1 MQIKTPD
8 IGVDKATVAEILVK
22 VGDTVDVDDSLVL
35 LESDKASVE
44 VPSTSA
50 GVVKSILVNLG
61 DNVTEGVA
69 LVELESEDASSV
81 ATEVQEAD
89 ASEKTS
95 ENTPTSL
102 PDQEIMQELTSHQ
115 PHQAASSTPASTA
128 ASSSIVEVQVP
139 DIGVEKA
146 LVGEILVQVG
156 DAIDVDQ
163 SIVVV
168 ESDKATVEVPSSVSG
183 SVESIEVH
191 EGDTVKEGVVLIK
204 VKVAGESQAE
214 TVVETPKAENV
225 PAAAMKSEPV
235 AEAAPVQS
243 GAIEITVPDLGVDKA
258 TVAEILVKVGDTVE
272 ADQSIIV
279 VESDKA
285 TVEVPSSTAGVIK
298 AIHVEV
304 GQSVSQG
311 VALVTIEAEAK
322 AAQAAPAAKAET
334 QSESKPEAKTEPKP
348 EAAPA
353 KSASAEQAQALVAAS
368 GSDKLSK
375 EQSAANAKVYAGP
388 AVRKLA
394 RELGVVLSQVKASGA
409 HDRLMKEDV
418 FAYVKTQL
426 TTPQAAPVAQAVAP
440 VSGLPKL
447 PDFSAFGGTEEKAMT
462 RLQQVSVP
470 QLSLNNFIPQV
481 TQFDAADITE
491 LEAWRGE
498 LKGNFKKE
506 GISLTILAF
515 IAKALAH
522 LLKEEPYFA
531 GHLADDQKSVLLR
544 NEIHMGIAVATPDG
558 LTVPVLRN
566 PDQKSVKQ
574 IAIELGELSKK
585 AREKKLSPKDLQGAN
600 FTITSLGS
608 IGGTAFTPLV
618 NWPQVAIL
626 GISPAT
632 MQPVWNGESF
642 DPRLMLPLSLSYD
655 HRVINGADAAR
666 FTHKLTKLLADIR
679 TLLL

>member
-1 MQIKTPD
+1 MHIKTPD

-22 VGDTVDVDDSLVL
+22 VGDRIAVEDSVVL

-44 VPSTSA
+44 VPSPAA
-50 GVVKSILVNLG
+50 GMVKSISVSLG
-61 DNVTEGVA
+61 DEVNEGSV
-69 LVELESEDASSV
+69 LLELEAEDAAST
-81 ATEVQEAD
+81 ATDAVQQTA
-89 ASEKTS
+89 
-95 ENTPTSL
+95 ENTATAL
-102 PDQEIMQELTSHQ
+102 PDQEIMPELASHQ
-115 PHQAASSTPASTA
+115 PAASAS
-128 ASSSIVEVQVP
+128 VEVKLP

-146 LVGEILVQVG
+146 LVGEILVSIG
-156 DAIDVDQ
+156 DHIEIDQ

-168 ESDKATVEVPSSVSG
+168 ESDKATVEVPSSVAG
-183 SVESIEVH
+183 IVESIEVH
-191 EGDTVKEGVVLIK
+191 EGDTVKEGVLLIK
-204 VKVAGESQAE
+204 VKVAGSTAQAE
-214 TVVETPKAENV
+214 VTAEPSKVTSAETRPTQAEAEAESA
-225 PAAAMKSEPV
+225 PAASAV
-235 AEAAPVQS
+235 
-243 GAIEITVPDLGVDKA
+243 IEINVPDLGVDKA
-258 TVAEILVKVGDTVE
+258 TVAEILVQVGDRVE

-285 TVEVPSSTAGVIK
+285 TVEVPSSIAGMIK
-298 AIHVEV
+298 AIHVSV

-311 VALVTIEAEAK
+311 AALLSIEGQAPARVQATQVAAAEK
-322 AAQAAPAAKAET
+322 VAAKAEAVPEKAVALT
-334 QSESKPEAKTEPKP
+334 QAKAEAPIT
-348 EAAPA
+348 
-353 KSASAEQAQALVAAS
+353 AS
-368 GSDKLSK
+368 GADKLTQA
-375 EQSAANAKVYAGP
+375 ENAANAEVYAGP

-394 RELGVVLSQVKASGA
+394 RELGVVLAKVQASGA
-409 HDRLMKEDV
+409 HERVMKEDV
-418 FAYVKTQL
+418 FAYVKTRL
-426 TTPQAAPVAQAVAP
+426 TTAQVAPVAQAVAAA
-440 VSGLPKL
+440 SLPKL
-447 PDFSAFGGTEEKAMT
+447 PDFSAFGGTQEKAMT

-481 TQFDAADITE
+481 TQFDLADITD

-498 LKGNFKKE
+498 LKANFKKD
-506 GISLTILAF
+506 GVSLTILAF

-522 LLKEEPYFA
+522 LLKEEPYFS

-544 NEIHMGIAVATPDG
+544 NEIHMGIAVATADG
-558 LTVPVLRN
+558 LTVPVLRH

-574 IAIELGELSKK
+574 IAIELGELSQK
-585 AREKKLSPKDLQGAN
+585 ARDRKLSPKDLQGAN

-666 FTHKLTKLLADIR
+666 FTHKLTQLLADIR

>member
-22 VGDTVDVDDSLVL
+22 VGDSVAVDDSLVL

-50 GVVKSILVNLG
+50 GIVKSITVAVG
-61 DNVTEGVA
+61 DVVSEGSV
-69 LVELESEDASSV
+69 LIELEAEEGSTG

-89 ASEKTS
+89 ASQKTS

-102 PDQEIMQELTSHQ
+102 PDQEIMQELASHQ
-115 PHQAASSTPASTA
+115 PAAAAAKNPAGS
-128 ASSSIVEVQVP
+128 ASVVEVQVP

-156 DAIDVDQ
+156 DEITVDQ

-168 ESDKATVEVPSSVSG
+168 ESDKATVEVPSTVAG
-183 SVESIEVH
+183 TVESVEVQA
-191 EGDTVKEGVVLIK
+191 GDTVKEGVVLLK
-204 VKVAGESQAE
+204 VKTASSA
-214 TVVETPKAENV
+214 
-225 PAAAMKSEPV
+225 
-235 AEAAPVQS
+235 AEAAPSTVSTTTPATETAAVNAPKTETSVQAPVAS
-243 GAIEITVPDLGVDKA
+243 VPGGEVEIAVPDLGVDKA
-258 TVAEILVKVGDTVE
+258 VVAEILVQVGDTVE

-285 TVEVPSSTAGVIK
+285 TVEVPSSSAGVIK
-298 AIHVEV
+298 AIHVQM
-304 GQSVSQG
+304 GQNVSQG
-311 VALVTIEAEAK
+311 MALVSIEAK
-322 AAQAAPAAKAET
+322 RQAAAVVQPAKV
-334 QSESKPEAKTEPKP
+334 

-353 KSASAEQAQALVAAS
+353 VKAAPAPAAAPQAATSVEQAPVQSA
-368 GSDKLSK
+368 DKLSK
-375 EQSAANAKVYAGP
+375 EQNAANAKVYAGP

-394 RELGVVLSQVKASGA
+394 RELGVVLAEVKASGA

-418 FAYVKTQL
+418 FAYVKTRL
-426 TTPQAAPVAQAVAP
+426 TAPQAAPVAQTVAQVP
-440 VSGLPKL
+440 GLPAL
-447 PDFSAFGGTEEKAMT
+447 PNFSAFGGGEVKAMT

-470 QLSLNNFIPQV
+470 QLSLNNYIPQV
-481 TQFDAADITE
+481 TQFDLADITE
-491 LEAWRGE
+491 LEAWRGD
-498 LKGNFKKE
+498 LKAKFKQE

-515 IAKALAH
+515 IAKAVAH

-566 PDQKSVKQ
+566 PDQKSIKQ
-574 IAIELGELSKK
+574 IAVELGELSKK
-585 AREKKLSPKDLQGAN
+585 ARDKKLSPKDLQGAN

-632 MQPVWNGESF
+632 MQPVWNGTGF
-642 DPRLMLPLSLSYD
+642 DPKLMLPLSLSYD

-679 TLLL
+679 SLLL

>member
-1 MQIKTPD
+1 MQITTPD

-22 VGDTVDVDDSLVL
+22 VGDTVAVDDSLVL

-50 GVVKSILVNLG
+50 GVVKSILVNQG

-69 LVELESEDASSV
+69 LIELEAEDGSTA
-81 ATEVQEAD
+81 ATEIQYAD
-89 ASEKTS
+89 ASKKTS

-102 PDQEIMQELTSHQ
+102 PDQEIMQELASHQ
-115 PHQAASSTPASTA
+115 PHTSTSP
-128 ASSSIVEVQVP
+128 SSSVSVVEVQVP

-146 LVGEILVQVG
+146 LVGEILVSVG
-156 DAIDVDQ
+156 DTIDVDQ

-183 SVESIEVH
+183 IVESIEVH

-204 VKVAGESQAE
+204 VEVAAASQAE
-214 TVVETPKAENV
+214 IAVEAPKTETVQ
-225 PAAAMKSEPV
+225 AAVAKSEPV
-235 AEAAPVQS
+235 AEAVPAQS

-298 AIHVEV
+298 AIHVEL

-311 VALVTIEAEAK
+311 VALVTIEGQVK
-322 AAQAAPAAKAET
+322 ATTQAAPAPTAKA
-334 QSESKPEAKTEPKP
+334 

-353 KSASAEQAQALVAAS
+353 KSAPAVQVQAPVAAS
-368 GSDKLSK
+368 GSDKLTK

-418 FAYVKTQL
+418 FAYVKTRL
-426 TTPQAAPVAQAVAP
+426 TTPQAASLAPAVAQ

-498 LKGNFKKE
+498 LKGNFKKD

-566 PDQKSVKQ
+566 PDQKSIKQ

-632 MQPVWNGESF
+632 MQPVWNGEGF

-666 FTHKLTKLLADIR
+666 FTNKLTKLLADIR

>member
-22 VGDTVDVDDSLVL
+22 VGDSVDVDDSLVL

-69 LVELESEDASSV
+69 LVELESEDASSA

-115 PHQAASSTPASTA
+115 PHQAANSTQASTA

-183 SVESIEVH
+183 IVESIEVH

-204 VKVAGESQAE
+204 VKVVGGTQAE
-214 TVVETPKAENV
+214 TVVDAPKAENV
-225 PAAAMKSEPV
+225 PAAVTKSEPV
-235 AEAAPVQS
+235 AEAAPAQS

-298 AIHVEV
+298 AIHVEM

-311 VALVTIEAEAK
+311 VALVTIEGK
-322 AAQAAPAAKAET
+322 AQADAAPVAAKAE
-334 QSESKPEAKTEPKP
+334 APKAAVTKAETAP
-348 EAAPA
+348 AAP
-353 KSASAEQAQALVAAS
+353 SAQAAATTDNA
-368 GSDKLSK
+368 DKLTK
-375 EQSAANAKVYAGP
+375 EQNAANSKVYAGP

-394 RELGVVLSQVKASGA
+394 RELGVILSEVKASGSHA
-409 HDRLMKEDV
+409 RVMKEDLK
-418 FAYVKTQL
+418 AYVKTRL
-426 TTPQAAPVAQAVAP
+426 TTTSQPAPVAAAAVQAA
-440 VSGLPKL
+440 GLPKL

-574 IAIELGELSKK
+574 IAVELGELSKK

-632 MQPVWNGESF
+632 MQPVWNGEGF

>member
-1 MQIKTPD
+1 MQIMTPD

-22 VGDTVDVDDSLVL
+22 VGDTIAIDESIIL

-50 GVVKSILVNLG
+50 GVVKSILVTLG
-61 DNVTEGVA
+61 DEVTEGAA
-69 LVELESEDASSV
+69 LVELEAEDGS
-81 ATEVQEAD
+81 ATETQKAD

-95 ENTPTSL
+95 ENTPTAL
-102 PDQEIMQELTSHQ
+102 PDENIQSELTTQ
-115 PHQAASSTPASTA
+115 
-128 ASSSIVEVQVP
+128 SSSASAQPSTSTLVDVKLP

-146 LVGEILVQVG
+146 LVGEILVKAG
-156 DAIDVDQ
+156 DTIDLDQ

-168 ESDKATVEVPSSVSG
+168 ESDKATVEVPSTVSG
-183 SVESIEVH
+183 IVESVEIQ
-191 EGDTVKEGVVLIK
+191 EGDTVKEGVVLLK
-204 VKVAGESQAE
+204 VKSTTVSAAEAPFKTEQPETTQQPVTTESE
-214 TVVETPKAENV
+214 TEQE
-225 PAAAMKSEPV
+225 PAA
-235 AEAAPVQS
+235 VQS
-243 GAIEITVPDLGVDKA
+243 GVIEVTVPDLGVDKA
-258 TVAEILVKVGDTVE
+258 AVAEILVKVGDSVE

-285 TVEVPSSTAGVIK
+285 TVEVPSSTAGVIT
-298 AIHVEV
+298 AIHVEM
-304 GQSVSQG
+304 GQNVSQG
-311 VALVTIEAEAK
+311 AALVTIEGQVKKATPAKNTAQATPATPVK
-322 AAQAAPAAKAET
+322 AANASVQSTAAP
-334 QSESKPEAKTEPKP
+334 
-348 EAAPA
+348 
-353 KSASAEQAQALVAAS
+353 QAQNVS
-368 GSDKLSK
+368 VSSNVDKLTK

-394 RELGVVLSQVKASGA
+394 RELGVVLADVKASGP
-409 HDRLMKEDV
+409 HERLMKQDLV
-418 FAYVKTQL
+418 TYVKTRL
-426 TTPQAAPVAQAVAP
+426 TAPQAAPVAQATAAVP
-440 VSGLPKL
+440 GLPKL
-447 PDFSAFGGTEEKAMT
+447 PDFSAFGGVEEKAMT

-544 NEIHMGIAVATPDG
+544 NEIHIGIAVATPDG

-585 AREKKLSPKDLQGAN
+585 ARDKKLSPKDLQGAN

-632 MQPVWNGESF
+632 MQPVWNGQGF

-666 FTHKLTKLLADIR
+666 FTNKLTKILADIR

>member
-22 VGDTVDVDDSLVL
+22 VGDTIAVDDSIVL

-50 GVVKSILVNLG
+50 GVVKSIAVSEG
-61 DNVTEGVA
+61 DEVSEGAV
-69 LVELESEDASSV
+69 LIEVES
-81 ATEVQEAD
+81 AD
-89 ASEKTS
+89 ASASAQPTEKA
-95 ENTPTSL
+95 EPVA
-102 PDQEIMQELTSHQ
+102 DVQ
-115 PHQAASSTPASTA
+115 PEVKPEVQAAAAASVPAATSSSTQ
-128 ASSSIVEVQVP
+128 IVDVKVP

-146 LVGEILVQVG
+146 LVGEILVKVG
-156 DAIDVDQ
+156 DEIAIDD

-168 ESDKATVEVPSSVSG
+168 ESDKATVEVPSAVAG
-183 SVESIEVH
+183 TVESVVVK
-191 EGDTVKEGVVLIK
+191 EGDSVQEGVVLIT
-204 VKVAGESQAE
+204 VKTTGSATTVSPTTTPVATVAE
-214 TVVETPKAENV
+214 TAKAEAPKAV
-225 PAAAMKSEPV
+225 QAA
-235 AEAAPVQS
+235 QS
-243 GAIEITVPDLGVDKA
+243 GPVEIAVPDLGVDKA
-258 TVAEILVKVGDTVE
+258 NVSEILVSVGDRVE
-272 ADQSIIV
+272 KDQSLVV

-285 TVEVPSSTAGVIK
+285 SVEVPSTVSGTIK
-298 AIHVEV
+298 AIHVSANQEV
-304 GQSVSQG
+304 KQG
-311 VALVTIEAEAK
+311 MPLVTIDGIADVQPSEQAQEK
-322 AAQAAPAAKAET
+322 VAAQPVKA
-334 QSESKPEAKTEPKP
+334 EPKP
-348 EAAPA
+348 V
-353 KSASAEQAQALVAAS
+353 AQVETVVEPKAHVADS
-368 GSDKLSK
+368 SDKLSK
-375 EQSAANAKVYAGP
+375 EQQAENAKVYAGP

-394 RELGVVLSQVKASGA
+394 RELGVLLAQVESSGP
-409 HDRLMKEDV
+409 HQRVIKEDV
-418 FAYVKTQL
+418 FAYVKSRL
-426 TTPQAAPVAQAVAP
+426 TAPQKAAPAVAAA
-440 VSGLPKL
+440 VASGLPAL
-447 PDFSAFGGTEEKAMT
+447 PDFSAFGGGEIAAMT

-481 TQFDAADITE
+481 TQFDLADITE

-498 LKGNFKKE
+498 LKGKFKQE

-515 IAKALAH
+515 IAKAVAF

-531 GHLADDQKSVLLR
+531 GHLADDQKGVLLR

-566 PDQKSVKQ
+566 PDQKSIKQ

-585 AREKKLSPKDLQGAN
+585 ARDKKLSPKDLQGAN

-632 MQPVWNGESF
+632 MQPVWNGSGF
-642 DPRLMLPLSLSYD
+642 DPKLMLPLSLSYD

-666 FTHKLTKLLADIR
+666 FSNKLTKLLADIR
-679 TLLL
+679 NILL